1 MNGGE
6 GCLLV
11 YGASGVGK
19 SSTMVGRDDS
29 NRTLGFIPAAIA
41 WLYSLIEDCKQRTG
55 ARISVRVSAVE
66 VIGQTEQLKDLLSE
80 QAAGKVSI
88 LMKFM
93 IELS

>member
-11 YGASGVGK
+11 YGAAGVGK
-19 SSTMVGRDDS
+19 SSTMVGNDES
-29 NRTLGFIPAAIA
+29 NRSLGVIPAAVA

-66 VIGQTEQLKDLLSE
+66 VIGQNEQLKDLLSE
-80 QAAGKVSI
+80 QATGN
-88 LMKFM
+88 L
-93 IELS
+93 